1 MLRQPRKMLAQLL
14 IPKIFHMKKHILIFF
29 LAVSYLT
36 QAQVKV
42 EVTNRYPFDR
52 SDELIEVTATQA
64 GALSENMVVKD
75 STNQEIPYQLL
86 YKGKTTPQAIVFPVT
101 VKTGTKNKYTIQ
113 SGKPSVVAP
122 KTFARF
128 VPERKDDFAWE
139 NDLAAYRMYGP
150 ALKAENPSNG
160 VDLWLKKTDALVVDS
175 FYRGELK
182 YGKSYHVDHGQGLD
196 CYKVGKTLGAGGF
209 AGYTDSTLWV
219 GSHFNSYKILENG
232 PLRSVFTLTYDTV
245 TIKGKV
251 YKQEL
256 TITSDA
262 GSVLNKAV
270 VKLTGVAQPMQL
282 ATGIFLH
289 DGKGKLQKGGGL
301 IVYGENAVSDQGVA
315 AGQNFVAVVLPGKET
330 AYKVQGTHALLLS
343 DYKPGTE
350 FTYYFGGGWSQ
361 WKFAAQKDWL
371 AAVQQASKQ
380 LKYPL
385 TVAVVK

>member
-1 MLRQPRKMLAQLL
+1 
-14 IPKIFHMKKHILIFF
+14 MKKHVLNLFLIATLF
-29 LAVSYLT
+29 S

-52 SDELIEVTATQA
+52 SDELIEVSAAQA
-64 GALSENMVVKD
+64 GSLSANLVVKD
-75 STNQEIPYQLL
+75 STDQEIPYQLL
-86 YKGKTTPQAIVFPVT
+86 YKGKTTPQAILFPVT
-101 VKTGTKNKYTIQ
+101 VKTGTKNVYTIQ
-113 SGKPSVVAP
+113 SGSPSPVAP
-122 KTFARF
+122 LTSARF
-128 VPERKDDFAWE
+128 VAERKDDFAWE
-139 NDLAAYRMYGP
+139 NDYAAYRMYGP
-150 ALKAENPSNG
+150 ALKTENPSNG
-160 VDLWLKKTDALVVDS
+160 IDLWLKRTNELVVDS

-196 CYKVGKTLGAGGF
+196 CYKVGKTLGAGGV

-219 GSHFNSYKILENG
+219 GSHFNSYKVHENG
-232 PLRSVFTLTYDTV
+232 PLRSVFTLYYDTV
-245 TIKGKV
+245 NIKGKI
-251 YKQEL
+251 YKQEI
-256 TITSDA
+256 TITADA

-270 VKLTGVAQPMQL
+270 VKYTGAAQPMQL

-301 IVYGENAVSDQGVA
+301 IIYGENAVSDQGVD
-315 AGQNFVAVVLPGKET
+315 AGQNFVAVVLPTKET

-361 WKFAAQKDWL
+361 WKFPAQKDWL
-371 AAVQQASKQ
+371 AAVQQANKQ

-385 TVAVVK
+385 TIAVVK

>member
-1 MLRQPRKMLAQLL
+1 
-14 IPKIFHMKKHILIFF
+14 MKKHILIFF
-29 LAVSYLT
+29 LAVSCLA

-52 SDELIEVTATQA
+52 SGELIEITTAQA
-64 GALSENMVVKD
+64 GPLSANMVVKD
-75 STNQEIPYQLL
+75 STNQEVPYQIL
-86 YKGKTTPQAIVFPVT
+86 YKGKTTPQAIIFPVT
-101 VKTGTKNKYTIQ
+101 VKTGTKNTYTLQ
-113 SGKPSVVAP
+113 SGKPSEVAP

-139 NDLAAYRMYGP
+139 NDYAAYRMYGP
-150 ALKAENPSNG
+150 ALKAENASNG
-160 VDLWLKKTDALVVDS
+160 VDLWLKKTDELVVDS

-196 CYKVGKTLGAGGF
+196 CYKVGKTLGAGGVS
-209 AGYTDSTLWV
+209 GYTDSTLWV
-219 GSHFNSYKILENG
+219 GSHFNSYKVHENG
-232 PLRSVFTLTYDTV
+232 PLRSVFTLYYDTV
-245 TIKGKV
+245 NIKGKL

-256 TITSDA
+256 TITTDA
-262 GSVLNKAV
+262 GSVLNKV
-270 VKLTGVAQPMQL
+270 EVKLTGAAQAMQL

-289 DGKGKLQKGGGL
+289 DGNGKLQKGGGL
-301 IVYGENAVSDQGVA
+301 IIYGENAVSDQGVES
-315 AGQNFVAVVLPGKET
+315 GQNFVAVVLPAKET
-330 AYKVQGTHALLLS
+330 AYKVQNAHALLLT

-350 FTYYFGGGWSQ
+350 FTYYFGGGWSK

-380 LKYPL
+380 IKYPL